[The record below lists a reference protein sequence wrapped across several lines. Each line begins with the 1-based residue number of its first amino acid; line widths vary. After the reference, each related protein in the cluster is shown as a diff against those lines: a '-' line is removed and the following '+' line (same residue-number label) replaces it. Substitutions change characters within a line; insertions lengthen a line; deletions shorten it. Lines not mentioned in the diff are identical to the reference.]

1 MTLLECAMAMAMAGS
16 GGRTGRSRTLRGRAC
31 AGVPAQRA
39 LASGRQPLRPCCIGL
54 ATPAVR
60 RGADTAR
67 CTD

>member
-1 MTLLECAMAMAMAGS
+1 MTLLEFAMAMTGS
-16 GGRTGRSRTLRGRAC
+16 RWRIDRSRSLRGRAC
-31 AGVPAQRA
+31 ASVPAQRG

-54 ATPAVR
+54 ATPAVL